1 MYFGLSEEQQS
12 FQEIIRKYLE
22 DEATID
28 KIKLFNKGDLPDF
41 PEAIHKGLLE
51 LGING
56 LIIPEQYGGLGLDI
70 LFATAVSQSL
80 GAGVAPS
87 PFIGSYVLAPYA
99 ILQAGSDEQ
108 KEKYLSGIS
117 EAKIK
122 FGVGLTEYIA
132 SRDNAEIVVEN
143 GKING

>member
-1 MYFGLSEEQQS
+1 MI
-12 FQEIIRKYLE
+12 FQIFL
-22 DEATID
+22 
-28 KIKLFNKGDLPDF
+28 GP
-41 PEAIHKGLLE
+41 IHKGLLE

-99 ILQAGSDEQ
+99 ILKAGSDEQ
-108 KEKYLSGIS
+108 KK
-117 EAKIK
+117 KI
-122 FGVGLTEYIA
+122 FIGHF
-132 SRDNAEIVVEN
+132 
-143 GKING
+143 